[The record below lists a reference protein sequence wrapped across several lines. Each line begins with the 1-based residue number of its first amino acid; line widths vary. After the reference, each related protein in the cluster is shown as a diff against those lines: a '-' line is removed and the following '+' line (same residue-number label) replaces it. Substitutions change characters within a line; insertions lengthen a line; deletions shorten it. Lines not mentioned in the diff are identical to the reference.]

1 MNRSHVQPRRPLRE
15 AGRRRYGIWKNAG
28 ESGEFHTFHPSTVR
42 EVGADGGGAAA
53 PDRGL
58 QRFVQELG
66 LSQLALPLV
75 KAMGPHSLEDQ
86 MQYAQAVTTKSAAK
100 AV

>member
-1 MNRSHVQPRRPLRE
+1 M
-15 AGRRRYGIWKNAG
+15 
-28 ESGEFHTFHPSTVR
+28 R

-58 QRFVQELG
+58 QRFLQELG